1 MDKLLDK
8 IEILHKSINNL
19 LSLKV
24 IDENAAKTLV
34 NDSLDILI
42 GREQDCIRN
51 DALSYYDEL
60 DNQNKGAGK

>member
-1 MDKLLDK
+1 MDKLLDH

-24 IDENAAKTLV
+24 IDDNASKKLA
-34 NDSLDILI
+34 NESLDILI
-42 GREQDCIRN
+42 SREQGSIRN

-60 DNQNKGAGK
+60 DNQKKGAGK